1 MTDIEIARKTRAKAI
16 KEVAQEL
23 GLTEDQYELYGKTKA
38 KIESTEIKK
47 SRQGKLILVTSIH
60 PTPYGEGKTTMSI
73 AINDALRKLG
83 KNSLAVLREPSLG
96 PVFGIKGGA
105 TGGGFAQIVPM
116 EEINLHF
123 TGDIHAITACNN
135 LLAAMIDNH
144 IFQGNELQID
154 PETIEFSRVMDIND
168 RALRTI
174 TIHSSYKREDHFM
187 ITTASE
193 IMAILCLAED
203 QEDLRQRLDRI
214 LIGFTYEQQ
223 PIFARDLK
231 GTDALLILLK
241 DALKPNLVQS
251 LEQNPVIVHGGP
263 FANIAHGCNSVIATK
278 LGLKLADYVVTEAGF
293 GADLGALKFFDI
305 KCRAAK
311 LEPQLVVINATIRS
325 LKYNGGCPKE
335 EINHPSLTY
344 LKKGIGNL
352 TRHIENMRFFSSNLL
367 VCLNQFT
374 TDTEEEIAFIQE
386 ICEEN
391 NVAFEICNA
400 YREGSAGALA
410 VAEQVIALLKTK
422 NQVQELYQLTDS
434 IEHKVETICKK
445 LYHAQAVTYS
455 ETAQK
460 KLQLY
465 EQLHLDHLPICIA
478 KTQYS
483 FSDNPKLLGA
493 PEDFIMEVTDLELRN
508 GAGFIVV
515 KMGNIMTMPGLSKHP
530 AYQTMKI
537 NCQGEISGLF

>member
-1 MTDIEIARKTRAKAI
+1 MTDIEIARKTRAKDI

-123 TGDIHAITACNN
+123 TGDIHAITTCNN

-154 PETIEFSRVMDIND
+154 PETIEFSRVMDMND

-174 TIHSSYKREDHFM
+174 TIHSSYEREDHFM

-241 DALKPNLVQS
+241 NALKPNLVQS

-278 LGLKLADYVVTEAGF
+278 LSLKLADYVVTEAGF

-335 EINHPSLTY
+335 EINQPSLTY

-445 LYHAQAVTYS
+445 LYHAQEVTYN

-465 EQLHLDHLPICIA
+465 EQLHLDHLPM
-478 KTQYS
+478 QQ
-483 FSDNPKLLGA
+483 
-493 PEDFIMEVTDLELRN
+493 N
-508 GAGFIVV
+508 GQCRRARRD
-515 KMGNIMTMPGLSKHP
+515 
-530 AYQTMKI
+530 
-537 NCQGEISGLF
+537 